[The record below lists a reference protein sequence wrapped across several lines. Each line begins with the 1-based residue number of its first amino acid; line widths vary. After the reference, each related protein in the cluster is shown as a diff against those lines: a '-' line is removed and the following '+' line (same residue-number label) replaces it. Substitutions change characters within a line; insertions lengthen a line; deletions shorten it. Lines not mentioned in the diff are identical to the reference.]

1 MRFLVLLALP
11 VLLLLAGCGGSG
23 ASTDGKLRG
32 TIAIAG
38 SSTVF
43 PISEAV
49 AEAFIKRHSGVR
61 VNVGST
67 GTGAG
72 FRAICAGETQIAD
85 ASRPVKQSELDTCA
99 EEGIE
104 LIEIP
109 VAFDALSV
117 VINQRNDWASCLLV
131 DDLATIFG
139 PEAQGTVT
147 NWSQIRQGFPDLGLR
162 LYAPTAASGTFDYFT
177 EAVMGESGAHRG
189 DMDLS
194 TEDDPLIAQGVQGT
208 QGGIGYFGLA
218 YLSQYHN
225 LVSPAAIENPQ
236 TGACVVP
243 SRETV
248 EDGSYRP
255 LSRPIFIYVR
265 KDLLD
270 QQPELETFVEFYL
283 QNATTLVPEVGYV
296 ALPQTAYQWGLSQLQ
311 LRNSGSVFMNVAPG
325 TPIDQVMGRLQ

>member
-1 MRFLVLLALP
+1 MRFLGLLVMPL
-11 VLLLLAGCGGSG
+11 LLLLAGCGGDDG
-23 ASTDGKLRG
+23 PADGKLGG
-32 TIAIAG
+32 TVAIAG

-43 PISEAV
+43 PISEAA
-49 AEAFIKRHSGVR
+49 AEEFIKLHSGVR
-61 VNVGST
+61 VNVAST

-72 FRAICAGETQIAD
+72 FRAICAGETEIAD

-109 VAFDALSV
+109 VAFDAISV
-117 VINQRNDWASCLLV
+117 VINRENDWASCLSV

-147 NWSQIRQGFPDLGLR
+147 NWSQVKEGFPDLGLR

-177 EAVMGESGAHRG
+177 KAVTGELGAHRG
-189 DMDLS
+189 DLHLS
-194 TEDDPLIAQGVQGT
+194 TEDDPLIAQGVEGT

-218 YLSQYHN
+218 FLAQFHD
-225 LVSPAAIENPQ
+225 LVSPVAIENPQ
-236 TGACVVP
+236 TGECVLP

-248 EDGSYRP
+248 EDGSYQP
-255 LSRPIFIYVR
+255 MSRPIFIYVR
-265 KDLLD
+265 SDRLD
-270 QQPELETFVEFYL
+270 QQPEVDAFVEFYL

-296 ALPQTAYQWGLSQLQ
+296 PLPQTAYDWGQSQLQ
-311 LRNSGSVFMNVAPG
+311 LRDTGSVFMNVAPG
-325 TPIDQVMGRLQ
+325 TPIDQVLGRLE